1 MPPDDDPR
9 QNDRYNDVEHLHKVI
24 DDIVAANGQ
33 LCEQLRAAE
42 ALPKV
47 DLSGYQLRYR
57 VEDVQDFQYVT
68 GATMTAMWL
77 RYDAIE
83 GEESEEE
90 TKKRRKQD
98 EDAYTHELAMNCVS
112 MGQPGLELWIVDPAK
127 ATAVKTT
134 GDPSV

>member
-33 LCEQLRAAE
+33 LRDQLRAAE

-57 VEDVQDFQYVT
+57 VEDVQEFQWIT
-68 GATMTAMWL
+68 GKRMAEI
-77 RYDAIE
+77 DACHAPVDGE
-83 GEESEEE
+83 GELERQMGLVQSSE
-90 TKKRRKQD
+90 
-98 EDAYTHELAMNCVS
+98 AYEHEYVMNCTD

-127 ATAVKTT
+127 ATAVKAT